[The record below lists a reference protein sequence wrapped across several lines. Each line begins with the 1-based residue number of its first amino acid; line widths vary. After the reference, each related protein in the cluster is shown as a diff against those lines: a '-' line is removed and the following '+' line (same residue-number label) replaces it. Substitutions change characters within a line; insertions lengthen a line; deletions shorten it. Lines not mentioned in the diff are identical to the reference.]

1 MLGSFRKQWIEKLET
16 IEKKENL
23 PTLAPSF
30 EKCVSQNIFGYS
42 LRQIRRWKNTRLNL
56 W

>member
-1 MLGSFRKQWIEKLET
+1 MEKLKTRESNQT
-16 IEKKENL
+16 AKL
-23 PTLAPSF
+23 PPLTPSF
-30 EKCVSQNIFGYS
+30 EKCSRRNILGYS